1 MESTSDG
8 KKLYQVSKGQAASI
22 LIVMTV
28 LYLINYADRSI
39 LSVVLQ
45 QIKVALNISDTEL
58 GIVQSVFSVGVGLLT
73 IPIAWLVDRWS
84 RRKAIALMA
93 LLWSAATFAT
103 GLAKNFVSLAIA
115 RGFVGLGEDGFS
127 TSGSGWLSL
136 VYPKAKR
143 GLITGIFGIGSVL
156 GTALGMILGG
166 IIAVKTGMWQM
177 PFFIFAIPGFIFGI
191 WALFLKDY
199 ATVKSEGESGL
210 SKKYLSDWIKLFKIK
225 GYTFTVLGQFCF
237 GLVVFTWIGW
247 LPTFMIR
254 AYNLDA
260 AQAGTIIGVIALVAV
275 VGSPIGG
282 LIADRWQKKN
292 RGGRGYMMALVQFM
306 ILLALSSIV
315 YLFGTVTMP
324 VLIALL
330 AVQFIFV
337 AMVNPMIFSLIT
349 DVVPASHRMAGQGM
363 MVTFV
368 YAAGAAVGPWIV
380 GAVSDSVG
388 GGAAGIRAGF
398 LALLPIMVLA
408 VIFYSINSK
417 FYPDD
422 SARVSDEVYSEK

>member
-1 MESTSDG
+1 MESTADT
-8 KKLYQVSKGQAASI
+8 KKAYQVTKGQAASI

-45 QIKVALNISDTEL
+45 QIKVSLNISDTEL
-58 GIVQSVFSVGVGLLT
+58 GVVQSVFSVGVGLLT
-73 IPIAWLVDRWS
+73 IPIAWVVDRWS
-84 RRKAIALMA
+84 RRKAIAIMA

-103 GLAKNFVSLAIA
+103 GLAKNFVGLVIA

-136 VYPKAKR
+136 VFPKAKR
-143 GLITGIFGIGSVL
+143 GLVTGIFGIGSVL

-166 IIAVKTGMWQM
+166 IIVVKTGMWQM
-177 PFFIFAIPGFIFGI
+177 PFFIFAIPGLIFGI
-191 WALFLKDY
+191 WAFFLKDY
-199 ATVKSEGESGL
+199 ATVKSDGESGL
-210 SKKYLSDWIKLFKIK
+210 SKEYLSNWIKLFKIK
-225 GYTFTVLGQFCF
+225 AYTFTTLGQLCF

-247 LPTFMIR
+247 LPAFMMR

-260 AQAGTIIGVIALVAV
+260 AQAGTIIGLIAIVAV

-282 LIADRWQKKN
+282 LIADRWQKKS
-292 RGGRGYMMALVQFM
+292 RGGRGYMMALVQLM
-306 ILLALSSIV
+306 IFLALSVIV
-315 YLFGTVTMP
+315 YFFGAITMP

-330 AVQFIFV
+330 VVQFIFV
-337 AMVNPMIFSLIT
+337 AMVNPLIFSLMS

-368 YAAGAAVGPWIV
+368 YTAGAALGPWIV

-398 LALLPIMVLA
+398 LALLPVMLLA

-422 SARVSDEVYSEK
+422 SGRISDEVYSEK